1 MTRFL
6 NVNVFLDPRAGGGTA
21 ERTFQLSK
29 ALAHA
34 GTDTTVLC
42 LDIGLDA
49 ARIAALGGVPVMAL
63 PCVNRRF
70 LVPRVASDALER
82 AVAAADVVQLTNH
95 WTVLNAMVY
104 RVARRQRKPWIVCP
118 AGALA
123 IFGRSAALKRAYNA
137 AVGRHI
143 VRDAAAAVAITA
155 AENEQFA
162 AYGVKPERIF
172 VVPNGVDVEAY
183 ARHDVPAFRR
193 SCGVGEAPFVLF
205 VGRLNRIKG
214 PDLLL
219 DAFARMRA
227 ENSRYHLV
235 YAGPDEGLQAELEER
250 AQALG
255 LASRVHFTGYL
266 DADRKASAYHA
277 ADLVAVPSRQEAMS
291 IVALEAG
298 ACAKPVLLT
307 DQCGFPDVASEGGGL
322 IVEAEPHAIA
332 AGLDTILADRQQR
345 EIMGRRLFDMV
356 RARYTWAAAAHRYH
370 QIFDAVSRPSG
381 CAS

>member
-6 NVNVFLDPRAGGGTA
+6 NVNVFLDPQAGGGTA

-29 ALAHA
+29 ALASA

-42 LDIGLDA
+42 LDIGVDA
-49 ARIAALGGVPVMAL
+49 ARIAALGNVQVTAL
-63 PCVNRRF
+63 TCINRRF
-70 LVPRVASDALER
+70 LVPRVTFDALSR

-123 IFGRSAALKRAYNA
+123 IFGRSAALKRVYNA
-137 AVGRHI
+137 AVGRRI
-143 VRDAAAAVAITA
+143 VRDAAAAVAITPT
-155 AENEQFA
+155 ENEQFA
-162 AYGVKPERIF
+162 AYGVPPERIF
-172 VVPNGVDVEAY
+172 AVPNGVDVEAY
-183 ARHDVPAFRR
+183 ARHDAPAFRM
-193 SCGVGEAPFVLF
+193 SCGVGLAPFVLF

-227 ENSRYHLV
+227 EHSSYHLV

-250 AQALG
+250 ARALG

-266 DADRKASAYHA
+266 DGDRKASAYHA
-277 ADLVAVPSRQEAMS
+277 ADLVAVPSRHEAMS

-307 DQCGFPDVASEGGGL
+307 DRCGFPEVASEGGGL
-322 IVEAEPHAIA
+322 VVQAEPHAIA
-332 AGLDTILADRQQR
+332 AGLDTLLTDREQR
-345 EIMGRRLFDMV
+345 EMMGRRLFDTV
-356 RARYTWAAAAHRYH
+356 SARYTWAAAARRYQ
-370 QIFDAVSRPSG
+370 QIFDTVSRPSA
-381 CAS
+381 CVS